1 MQEQMWNFSGEI
13 EISFLKLRQESL
25 ESEKVSRL
33 RNRDV
38 ISDPRAVPSYLVPC
52 FCAPCCTCVF
62 MVANYG
68 KTKINKNQNQSKP
81 KNAHIGCRNLGHRK
95 RGL

>member
-1 MQEQMWNFSGEI
+1 MK
-13 EISFLKLRQESL
+13 EISRQ
-25 ESEKVSRL
+25 

-38 ISDPRAVPSYLVPC
+38 ISDPRAVTAYPVPC

-62 MVANYG
+62 TVANYG

-81 KNAHIGCRNLGHRK
+81 KKAHIGCRNLWPRK
-95 RGL
+95 QGL